1 MLVTFTTRVLHLI
14 IQEPGE
20 PREVSR
26 RTMQGFTQYILS
38 VYQSHD
44 YAGIYI
50 YIPAQV
56 VKDGMELQDGIL
68 PLEVVEGKISE
79 ITTTAYDINREKV
92 EKGILR
98 STLVET
104 WSPVRV
110 GQVVNKKKLDDFVNL
125 RNHFKVVLFFRLA
138 DLSDR
143 VLL

>member
-1 MLVTFTTRVLHLI
+1 M
-14 IQEPGE
+14 
-20 PREVSR
+20 
-26 RTMQGFTQYILS
+26 
-38 VYQSHD
+38 
-44 YAGIYI
+44 
-50 YIPAQV
+50 
-56 VKDGMELQDGIL
+56 

-79 ITTTAYDINREKV
+79 ITTTAYYINREKV

-98 STLVET
+98 RTLVET

-125 RNHFKVVLFFRLA
+125 LNHFKVVLFLRLA